1 MNKVLENSHNTRQAL
16 NTLERGYLTLLR
28 LTFEH
33 IMWRDPFVLRR
44 RLHRL
49 ES

>member
-33 IMWRDPFVLRR
+33 IPFNGSVLKECGAI
-44 RLHRL
+44 RLC
-49 ES
+49 